1 MAEPLEESG
10 FLENGMLT
18 CTKHIWQWNL
28 RTGEMVGAAVKPI
41 LTYDTKVDDG
51 EIFVSADNELVYE
64 YDEEE
69 ELSDDDFFGANQ
81 TS

>member
-1 MAEPLEESG
+1 
-10 FLENGMLT
+10 
-18 CTKHIWQWNL
+18 
-28 RTGEMVGAAVKPI
+28 MVGAAVKPI

-69 ELSDDDFFGANQ
+69 ELSGDDFFGAN
-81 TS
+81 